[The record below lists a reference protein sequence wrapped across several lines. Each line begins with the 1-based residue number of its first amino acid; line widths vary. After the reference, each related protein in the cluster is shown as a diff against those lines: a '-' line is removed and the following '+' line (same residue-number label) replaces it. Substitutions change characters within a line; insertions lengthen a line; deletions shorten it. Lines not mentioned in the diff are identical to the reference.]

1 MKSLMQFTDNRFGLS
16 QAVAVRFATYRNGQR
31 AILLETLDGEPW
43 SDATRAVGTPI
54 PPDCVAIKDYSE
66 NEGMLA
72 LLIKSGVVEAAPLAS
87 IPSGFVNLPV
97 HRLTR
102 AALAH
107 AEGA

>member
-1 MKSLMQFTDNRFGLS
+1 
-16 QAVAVRFATYRNGQR
+16 
-31 AILLETLDGEPW
+31 
-43 SDATRAVGTPI
+43 
-54 PPDCVAIKDYSE
+54 
-66 NEGMLA
+66 MLA
-72 LLIKSGVVEAAPLAS
+72 LLIQAGVVEAAPLAS

>member
-1 MKSLMQFTDNRFGLS
+1 MTSPMHIIDNRFGLNQS
-16 QAVAVRFATYRNGQR
+16 VAVRFATYRNGQR

-43 SDATRAVGTPI
+43 SDATRAVDAPI
-54 PPDCVAIKDYSE
+54 PADCVAIKDYSE

-72 LLIKSGVVEAAPLAS
+72 LLIKSGVVDAAPLAS

-102 AALAH
+102 AALAL